1 MEDSIID
8 GNAKYLI
15 GEKGK
20 TAREL
25 EQSKL
30 DLAAKQV
37 RDESKKRA

>member
-1 MEDSIID
+1 MEDSIVD
-8 GNAKYLI
+8 GNTKYLV

-37 RDESKKRA
+37 RDEIKKRS